1 MDSDYRKGVLIV
13 AAGALL
19 YAPDS
24 LMLRLMGMD
33 QWPTVFWRGL
43 LGGLVVTLA
52 YLAVYRLDL
61 WRRWVSLGAPAV
73 WFVATY
79 VITTFCFVYAVRET
93 SVANTLFMVSIS
105 PVFSALISWLLL
117 KEVPDRRTVRTIILA
132 MLGVGIIAWG
142 SSDGG
147 GGSPNS
153 LDGDL
158 AALGA
163 AFFLALSF
171 VISRSVRPKS
181 MSPIVGPAGLA
192 SAVVAF
198 PLVADFTIP
207 DGSLW
212 PLLVMGLFIMPLATW
227 CLTTGPRLIP
237 APEVSLLMLI
247 EAIFGPLIVWWAL
260 SEYPGHYTLIGGAVI
275 LAALAWS
282 SLERLGAQKTLKK
295 T

>member
-24 LMLRLMGMD
+24 LMLRLMNME

-43 LGGLVVTLA
+43 LGGTVVTLA
-52 YLAVYRLDL
+52 YFAVYRGDL
-61 WRRWVSLGAPAV
+61 WRRWTSLGAPAL
-73 WFVATY
+73 WFIAVY

-93 SVANTLFMVSIS
+93 SVANTLFIVSIS
-105 PVFSALISWLLL
+105 PVFSALISWTALG
-117 KEVPDRRTVRTIILA
+117 ERPDRRTVRTIILA
-132 MLGVGIIAWG
+132 LIGVGIIASG
-142 SSDGG
+142 SDEGG
-147 GGSPNS
+147 PNS

-163 AFFLALSF
+163 AFFLASSF

-181 MSPIVGPAGLA
+181 MSPLVGPAGLA
-192 SAVVAF
+192 SALVAL
-198 PLVADFTIP
+198 PLVADFSIP

-212 PLLVMGLFIMPLATW
+212 PLLAMGLFIMPLATW

-247 EAIFGPLIVWWAL
+247 EAVFGPLIVWWAL
-260 SEYPGHYTLIGGAVI
+260 SEYPGDLTLIGGAVI
-275 LAALAWS
+275 LGALAWS
-282 SLERLGAQKTLKK
+282 SVERLKTGKS
-295 T
+295 